1 MRRRTAIITG
11 ASGDIGSAI
20 AKRLAGDGYCL
31 VLIGNHAK
39 ERLQEVV
46 NECRN
51 YPGQSENTIHSL
63 TGDLSDC
70 EIAENL
76 LQEALSLLTKHVDLL
91 VNCAGI
97 AHIGL
102 LSDMSYTEWNNVLST
117 NLSSVFYC
125 CRSVVPSMVQHKSGR
140 ILNISSVWGSVGAS
154 CEVAYSAT
162 KGAIHS
168 LTKGLAKELAP
179 SNISVNALACGMIDT
194 KMNACFSEREIQ
206 NICDE
211 IPAGRMGTPAEVA
224 DAIALL
230 AEAPVYL
237 TGQVITMDGGW
248 C

>member
-1 MRRRTAIITG
+1 MRNKTAIITG
-11 ASGDIGSAI
+11 ASGDIGGAI
-20 AKRLAGDGYCL
+20 AKRLAKDGYQL
-31 VLIGNHAK
+31 VLIGNHSK
-39 ERLQEVV
+39 KRLGEIVR
-46 NECRN
+46 ECRE
-51 YPGQSENTIHSL
+51 YPYQSEKTIHSL
-63 TGDLSDC
+63 TGDLGDC
-70 EIAENL
+70 DVAEKL
-76 LQEALSLLTKHVDLL
+76 LSEALSYLQQVELL

-102 LSDMSYTEWNNVLST
+102 LADMTHAEWNHVLNT

-125 CRSVVPSMVQHKSGR
+125 CRSIVPSMIHNKSGR

-179 SNISVNALACGMIDT
+179 SNIAVNALACGMIDT
-194 KMNACFSEREIQ
+194 RMNSCFSEKEIQ
-206 NICDE
+206 NICEE
-211 IPAGRMGTPAEVA
+211 IPAGRMGTPEEVA
-224 DAIALL
+224 HMIALL

>member
-1 MRRRTAIITG
+1 MRKKTAIITG

-20 AKRLAGDGYCL
+20 AERLAKDDYRL
-31 VLIGNHAK
+31 VLIGNQSK
-39 ERLQEVV
+39 QRLDEVV
-46 NECRN
+46 RKCRE
-51 YPGQSENTIHSL
+51 YAGQSEKTIFSL
-63 TGDLSDC
+63 CGDLGEFSV
-70 EIAENL
+70 AETL
-76 LQEALSLLTKHVDLL
+76 LAQALELLKQVDLL
-91 VNCAGI
+91 INCAGI

-102 LSDMSYTEWNNVLST
+102 LTDMSQDEWNHILNT

-125 CRSVVPSMVQHKSGR
+125 CRSIVPSMVHHKAGR

-179 SNISVNALACGMIDT
+179 SNIAVNALACGMIDT
-194 KMNACFSEREIQ
+194 KMNACFTKSEIE

-230 AEAPVYL
+230 AEAPIYL

>member
-1 MRRRTAIITG
+1 MKGRTAIITG

-31 VLIGNHAK
+31 VLIGNHSK

-76 LQEALSLLTKHVDLL
+76 LQEALSLLSTQVDLL

-125 CRSVVPSMVQHKSGR
+125 CRSIVPSMVQNKSGR

-179 SNISVNALACGMIDT
+179 SNIAVNALACGMIDT
-194 KMNACFSEREIQ
+194 KMNACFSDKEIQ
-206 NICDE
+206 DICDE

-237 TGQVITMDGGW
+237 TGQVVTMDGGW

>member
-1 MRRRTAIITG
+1 MRKRTAIITG
-11 ASGDIGSAI
+11 ASGDIGGAI
-20 AKRLAGDGYCL
+20 AKRLATDGYHL
-31 VLIGNHAK
+31 VLIGNRSQ
-39 ERLQEVV
+39 ERLDEIV
-46 NECRN
+46 NACLKAD
-51 YPGQSENTIHSL
+51 GQGKETIHSL

-70 EIAENL
+70 EKAESL
-76 LQEALSLLTKHVDLL
+76 LEKALSLLGQVDLL

-97 AHIGL
+97 SHIGL
-102 LSDMSYTEWNNVLST
+102 LADMSYTEWNNVLST

-125 CRSVVPSMVQHKSGR
+125 CRAVIPSMVHCKSGR

-179 SNISVNALACGMIDT
+179 SNIAVNALACGMIDT
-194 KMNACFSEREIQ
+194 KMNHCFSEQEIQ

-211 IPAGRMGTPAEVA
+211 IPAGRMGTPEEIA
-224 DAIALL
+224 DTIALL
-230 AEAPVYL
+230 AKTPIYL
-237 TGQVITMDGGW
+237 TGQVITIDGGW

>member
-1 MRRRTAIITG
+1 MKKRTAIVTG

-20 AKRLAGDGYCL
+20 AERLAADGYHL
-31 VLIGNHAK
+31 VLIGNKSK
-39 ERLQEVV
+39 ERLLEVADK
-46 NECRN
+46 CRA
-51 YPGQSENTIHSL
+51 YAGQSGKTIFSM
-63 TGDLSDC
+63 TGDLG
-70 EIAENL
+70 EYTAA
-76 LQEALSLLTKHVDLL
+76 EALLAEALELLEQIDLL
-91 VNCAGI
+91 VNCAGM

-102 LSDMSYTEWNNVLST
+102 LADMSHDEWNNVLNT

-125 CRSVVPSMVQHKSGR
+125 CRSVVPAMVRQKAGR
-140 ILNISSVWGSVGAS
+140 ILNISSVWGSTGAS

-179 SNISVNALACGMIDT
+179 SNIAVNALACGMIDT
-194 KMNACFSEREIQ
+194 KMNDCFSKHEIAH
-206 NICDE
+206 ICDE

-224 DAIALL
+224 EAIALL

-237 TGQVITMDGGW
+237 TGQIITMDGGW

>member
-1 MRRRTAIITG
+1 MKGRTSIITG

-20 AKRLAGDGYCL
+20 AKRLAEDGYCL
-31 VLIGNHAK
+31 VLIGNHSK

-76 LQEALSLLTKHVDLL
+76 LQEALSLLSTQVDLL

-125 CRSVVPSMVQHKSGR
+125 CRSIVPSMVQNKSGR

-179 SNISVNALACGMIDT
+179 SNIAVNALACGMIDT
-194 KMNACFSEREIQ
+194 KMNACFSEKEIQ
-206 NICDE
+206 DICEE

>member
-1 MRRRTAIITG
+1 MKKKTAIITG

-20 AKRLAGDGYCL
+20 AKRLSNDGYYL
-31 VLIGNHAK
+31 VLIGNHSK
-39 ERLQEVV
+39 ERLEQVV
-46 NECRN
+46 HDCRQT
-51 YPGQSENTIHSL
+51 PGQSEKTIFSL
-63 TGDLSDC
+63 SGDLGNC

-76 LQEALSLLTKHVDLL
+76 LKEALTLLGNIDLL

-97 AHIGL
+97 SHIGL
-102 LSDMSYTEWNNVLST
+102 LSDMSHAEWNHLLNT

-125 CRSVVPSMVQHKSGR
+125 CRSIIPSMVHNKSGC

-179 SNISVNALACGMIDT
+179 SNIAVNALACGMIDT
-194 KMNACFSEREIQ
+194 KMNSCFSENEIHD
-206 NICDE
+206 ICDE
-211 IPAGRMGTPAEVA
+211 IPAGRMGTPEEVA

-230 AEAPVYL
+230 AEAPRYL
-237 TGQVITMDGGW
+237 TGQIITMDGGW